1 MKQILAITRKELN
14 SYFNSLLAV
23 IFLGTFLVA
32 IAVIFF
38 SVEGF
43 FARGIADIRP
53 LFSWIPILLIFLIAA
68 LTMRQWSEEQ
78 RSGTLEILLSLP
90 TNHIQLVVGKFLA
103 VMSMIGIA
111 LLLTLP
117 FPIMVSLLGNL
128 DWGPVFGGYL
138 ASILIAAAYASI
150 GLFISSRTDNQI
162 VALILTVLVGGVF
175 YLVGSTFFTSFFP
188 GPIVEILRAIGTGS
202 RFESIQ
208 RGVID
213 LRDLIYYG
221 SLSALFLTL
230 NVLSIDSLRWSEIP
244 TTYRFT
250 YLRTMA
256 LICLNLIAINVWVYP
271 LYGLRL
277 DLTAQKEFTIS
288 QTTKDLISTLP
299 EQLLIRAY
307 MSEKTHPLL
316 SPLIPQIND
325 MLREYEIASRGM
337 LTAEMI
343 DPITDPEIETE
354 ASQAYGIQPTPFQV
368 AGRNESSI
376 INAYFDIL
384 VRYGDQS
391 IVIGL
396 EDLIEVQQ
404 SGTGINVV
412 LKNLEYNLTSAIK
425 KTVYGFQSIDSILA
439 ELQEPVRLT
448 LFLSENLL
456 PETEVSIVNIIN
468 QVASDIQTKSN
479 GKFIFETIDPDAEGA
494 LITRQQLIEQVGIE
508 PYPVALFS
516 QDTYFFHM
524 LLQNGNQGQIIYPPT
539 EANEAD
545 IRLAI
550 ESSLKR
556 TSSGFLKLV
565 GIWTPPS
572 TTTDMFGQPQQAISS
587 YQFALEQL
595 STDYELQMV
604 DLTTGRVPDNF
615 DAIVVIAPQN
625 LSEIEQYA
633 IDQFLMRGGSVIL
646 AISPYKLD
654 VDQFVGN
661 LALTPIETGLM
672 EMLNFYGVDVQ
683 NLVVM
688 DLQNAAFPVM
698 VNRNLGQVQV
708 QEIQAVNYPY
718 FVDVRAD
725 MMDDENLIVSGLPAI
740 SMNWSS
746 PVQLSEEKNQNRQ
759 TSVLINSSANSWTST
774 STNIQPDFELYPD
787 VGFEVPQSQSS
798 YPLAVAVQG
807 SFESFFKDKPVPT
820 NPNPE
825 AGELTSP
832 ALATI
837 NQSTGDSRLVVFGS
851 SGFIDDL
858 PLQLSSQ
865 LTQDYVVNNLRLL
878 QNAVDWSVEDTDLLS
893 IRSRGSATRVL
904 IPLDTQQQ
912 TFWEISIYIIEAIL
926 LLGLYVYWQFRSR
939 KNNSRNILLLED
951 ESPEE
956 GGSND

>member
-23 IFLGTFLVA
+23 IFLGTFLAA

-90 TNHIQLVVGKFLA
+90 TNHIQLVLGKFLA

-325 MLREYEIASRGM
+325 MLREYEISSRGM

-439 ELQEPVRLT
+439 EIQEPVKLT
-448 LFLSENLL
+448 LFLSQNLL
-456 PETEVSIVNIIN
+456 PETEVGIVDIIN

-479 GKFIFETIDPDAEGA
+479 GKLIFETIDPDAEGA
-494 LITRQQLIEQVGIE
+494 TITRQQLIEQVGIE

-604 DLTTGRVPDNF
+604 DLKTGRVPDNF

-746 PVQLSEEKNQNRQ
+746 PVQLSEDKNQNRQ

-774 STNIQPDFELYPD
+774 STNIQPDFDLYPD

-798 YPLAVAVQG
+798 YPLAVAIQG
-807 SFESFFKDKPVPT
+807 SFESFFKDKPVPA

-825 AGELTSP
+825 SGEFTNP

-858 PLQLSSQ
+858 PLQLSSR

-939 KNNSRNILLLED
+939 KNNSRNILLLEE

>member
-23 IFLGTFLVA
+23 IFLGTFLAA
-32 IAVIFF
+32 IAIIFF

-90 TNHIQLVVGKFLA
+90 INHAQLVIGKFLA

-175 YLVGSTFFTSFFP
+175 FIIGSRFFTGFFS
-188 GPIVEILRAIGTGS
+188 GTVVEILRAIGTGS

-221 SLSALFLTL
+221 SLSALFLVL
-230 NVLSIDSLRWSEIP
+230 NVISIDSLRWSE
-244 TTYRFT
+244 TATSYRFT
-250 YLRTMA
+250 YLRTTA
-256 LICLNLIAINVWVYP
+256 LICLNLIAINIWIYP

-288 QTTKDLISTLP
+288 QTTKDLISTIP

-307 MSEKTHPLL
+307 LSEKTHPLL
-316 SPLIPQIND
+316 SPLIPQISD

-337 LTAEMI
+337 LKAEI
-343 DPITDPEIETE
+343 VDPITDPDIETE
-354 ASQAYGIQPTPFQV
+354 ANQAYGIQPTPFQI

-404 SGTGINVV
+404 STSGINVF

-439 ELQEPVRLT
+439 EIQEPVRLT
-448 LFLSENLL
+448 LFLSQNFL
-456 PETEVSIVNIIN
+456 PESEFAIVDIIN
-468 QVASDIQTKSN
+468 QIAGEIQANSN
-479 GKFIFETIDPDAEGA
+479 GKFIFETIDPDQTGVA
-494 LITRQQLIEQVGIE
+494 ITRQQLIEQVGIN

-516 QDTYFFHM
+516 QDSYFFHL
-524 LLQNGNQGQIIYPPT
+524 LLQNGDQGQIIYPPM
-539 EANEAD
+539 EANEAE
-545 IRLAI
+545 IRLSI
-550 ESSLKR
+550 ESALKR
-556 TSSGFLKLV
+556 TSSGFLKV
-565 GIWTPPS
+565 IGVWTPPS
-572 TTTDMFGQPQQAISS
+572 TTTDMFGQTQQAISS
-587 YQFALEQL
+587 YQYALEQL
-595 STDYELQMV
+595 RSDYELQSIN
-604 DLTTGRVPDNF
+604 LTSGRIPDNI
-615 DAIVVIAPQN
+615 DAVVVIAPQN
-625 LSEIEQYA
+625 LTEIEQYA
-633 IDQFLMRGGSVIL
+633 LDQFLMRGGAVII

-654 VDQFVGN
+654 VDPFVGN
-661 LALTPIETGLM
+661 LTLTPVETGLM
-672 EMLNFYGVDVQ
+672 EMLNYYGIIIQ
-683 NLVVM
+683 NQVVM

-718 FVDVRAD
+718 FVDVRPD
-725 MMDDENLIVSGLPAI
+725 KMDTENLIVSGIPAI

-746 PVQLSEEKNQNRQ
+746 PVQLSSAENQDRQ
-759 TSVLINSSANSWTST
+759 TSVLIQSSDNSWTST
-774 STNIQPDFELYPD
+774 STNIQPDFEMFPD
-787 VGFEVPQSQSS
+787 TGFEVGESKAT
-798 YPLAVAVQG
+798 YPLAVAIQG
-807 SFESFFKDKPVPT
+807 RFDSYFSDKPIPSAT
-820 NPNPE
+820 NQDGSE
-825 AGELTSP
+825 GSIP
-832 ALATI
+832 ALTTI
-837 NQSTGDSRLVVFGS
+837 SQSPESTRLIVFGS
-851 SGFIDDL
+851 AGFIDDL
-858 PLQLSSQ
+858 PLQLSSR

-893 IRSRGSATRVL
+893 IRSRGSATRIL
-904 IPLDTQQQ
+904 LPLDTQQQ
-912 TFWEISIYIIEAIL
+912 NLWEVSIYIIEAVL
-926 LLGLYVYWQFRSR
+926 LVGLYGYWQIKGK
-939 KNNSRNILLLED
+939 KNKSKNILFLESD
-951 ESPEE
+951 IQEK
-956 GGSND
+956 GGSNE

>member
-23 IFLGTFLVA
+23 IFLGTFLAA
-32 IAVIFF
+32 IAIIFF

-90 TNHIQLVVGKFLA
+90 INHTQLVLGKFLA

-128 DWGPVFGGYL
+128 DWGPVIGGYL

-162 VALILTVLVGGVF
+162 VALILTVLVGGMF
-175 YLVGSTFFTSFFP
+175 FIIGSRFFTGFFS
-188 GPIVEILRAIGTGS
+188 GTVVEILRAIGTGS

-221 SLSALFLTL
+221 SLSALFLVL
-230 NVLSIDSLRWSEIP
+230 NIISIDSLRWSE
-244 TTYRFT
+244 TATSYRFT
-250 YLRTMA
+250 YLRTTS
-256 LICLNLIAINVWVYP
+256 LICLNLIAINIWIYP

-288 QTTKDLISTLP
+288 QTTKDLISTIP

-307 MSEKTHPLL
+307 LSEKTHPLL
-316 SPLIPQIND
+316 SPLIPQISD

-337 LTAEMI
+337 LKAEI
-343 DPITDPEIETE
+343 VDPINDQEIETE
-354 ASQAYGIQPTPFQV
+354 ANQAYGIQPTPFQI

-391 IVIGL
+391 IVISL

-404 SGTGINVV
+404 SAGGINVF

-439 ELQEPVRLT
+439 EIQEPVRLT
-448 LFLSENLL
+448 LFLSQNFL
-456 PETEVSIVNIIN
+456 PESELAIVEIIN
-468 QVASDIQTKSN
+468 QIAGEIQAKSN
-479 GKFIFETIDPDAEGA
+479 GKFIFEIIDPDQSGA
-494 LITRQQLIEQVGIE
+494 AITRQQLIEQVGIN

-516 QDTYFFHM
+516 QDSYFFHL
-524 LLQNGNQGQIIYPPT
+524 LLQNGDQGQIIYPPM
-539 EANEAD
+539 EANEAE
-545 IRLAI
+545 IRLSI
-550 ESSLKR
+550 ESALKR
-556 TSSGFLKLV
+556 TSSGFLKV
-565 GIWTPPS
+565 IGVWTPPS
-572 TTTDMFGQPQQAISS
+572 TTTDMFGQTQQAISS
-587 YQFALEQL
+587 YQYALEQL
-595 STDYELQMV
+595 RSDYELQSIN
-604 DLTTGRVPDNF
+604 LTSGRIPDNI
-615 DAIVVIAPQN
+615 DAVVVIAPQN
-625 LSEIEQYA
+625 LTEIEQYA
-633 IDQFLMRGGSVIL
+633 LDQFLMRGGAVII

-654 VDQFVGN
+654 VDPFVGN
-661 LALTPIETGLM
+661 LTLTPVETGLM
-672 EMLNFYGVDVQ
+672 EMLNYYGIIIQ
-683 NLVVM
+683 NQVVM

-718 FVDVRAD
+718 FVDVRPD
-725 MMDDENLIVSGLPAI
+725 KMDTENLIVSGIPAI

-746 PVQLSEEKNQNRQ
+746 PVQLSSAENQDRQ
-759 TSVLINSSANSWTST
+759 TSVLIQSSDNSWTST
-774 STNIQPDFELYPD
+774 NTNIQPDFEMFPD
-787 VGFEVPQSQSS
+787 TGFEVGESKAT
-798 YPLAVAVQG
+798 YPLAIAIQG
-807 SFESFFKDKPVPT
+807 RFDSYFSDKPIPSAT
-820 NPNPE
+820 NQDGSE
-825 AGELTSP
+825 GSIP
-832 ALATI
+832 ALTTI
-837 NQSTGDSRLVVFGS
+837 SQSPESTRLIVFGS
-851 SGFIDDL
+851 AGFIDDL
-858 PLQLSSQ
+858 PLQLSSR

-893 IRSRGSATRVL
+893 IRSRGSATRIL
-904 IPLDTQQQ
+904 LPLDTQQQ
-912 TFWEISIYIIEAIL
+912 NFWEISIYIIEAVL
-926 LLGLYVYWQFRSR
+926 LFGLYGYWQLKVK
-939 KNNSRNILLLED
+939 KNKSKNILFLESD
-951 ESPEE
+951 VQVK
-956 GGSND
+956 GGSNE